1 MKRLSLILLL
11 LSLAAVQRVHAQYY
25 SVNIDARTVAAMA
38 AAFGTETV
46 AESYYREQVDDIL
59 KHYTAAEVAAA
70 GIFSSKFLEHKA
82 LSDLGIWS
90 SSTENY
96 YYRRI
101 YNMVAHKI
109 IPKTW
114 VVAKMMLRSPQ
125 TALYWGSYLMKVC
138 DDTKSLCMQFESIVT
153 NSTLTF
159 SDVAF
164 LEIKEEIAPL
174 LKLSELGNI
183 DWQRM
188 LDDLARIPDNFTKEN
203 LQNDLDN
210 LYNMGVG
217 LATAGIGNIGDA
229 LLQTSSF
236 HDLLNGKVEEI
247 FHLYDHYSGLYEAA
261 EQDVGRLLIDM
272 VGGPENVAGL
282 FQFSNYDLTSW
293 ITDYMDETA
302 GNYYTQRWYIARRE
316 QGSVPLCDYYP
327 PTDDNR
333 VDPFRDH
340 RCRILPQCLAA
351 RAGTLQLGTVCRM
364 VARQGAAAEQPER
377 RFYLLHPIQPESLYH
392 QPWRKAD
399 QEGIRLRNPCD
410 PKLEPGGSHL

>member
-11 LSLAAVQRVHAQYY
+11 LSLVAVQRVHAQYY

-70 GIFSSKFLEHKA
+70 GIFSSKFLERKA
-82 LSDLGIWS
+82 LSELGIWS

-101 YNMVAHKI
+101 YNMVARKI

-236 HDLLNGKVEEI
+236 HDLLNGKAEEI
-247 FHLYDHYSGLYEAA
+247 FHLYDHYSHLYEAA
-261 EQDVGRLLIDM
+261 EQDAGRLLLDM

-282 FQFSNYDLTSW
+282 FDFSNYDLTSW
-293 ITDYMDETA
+293 ITDYMDESA

-316 QGSVPLCDYYP
+316 QGSVSLCDTLASIGVRAFSGCTSLSEVVISYSVEHVMENAFSNCNYISTVKYTGSEYRWGQIRFDSGNRTITDLAVEFNAEDPTSTDKDDGIFTP
-327 PTDDNR
+327 P
-333 VDPFRDH
+333 H
-340 RCRILPQCLAA
+340 
-351 RAGTLQLGTVCRM
+351 
-364 VARQGAAAEQPER
+364 E
-377 RFYLLHPIQPESLYH
+377 
-392 QPWRKAD
+392 W
-399 QEGIRLRNPCD
+399 
-410 PKLEPGGSHL
+410 